1 MLASN
6 KIYAILRVKINYING
21 EKKILRTKTID
32 DYDAKREN

>member
-1 MLASN
+1 MLDSH
-6 KIYAILRVKINYING
+6 KIHTILRIKINYING